1 MDVKDTK
8 TKIKTKM
15 SVSTRTPGG
24 AAPQAPAKGPPK
36 PDLSWFCCICC
47 ARRPLPHASFSFLL
61 TTCSHIVCSSCWKR
75 RGNGECPKCG
85 VKANTLNLST
95 TSKLPKQLE
104 PYYKNP
110 IDLIKQLLAVCE
122 FQEQQKRQRL
132 ETRRVA
138 WVLINRQRA
147 QEDYEREYAEC
158 KQLMTTLNE
167 RKREVQ
173 ILADGLR
180 KRGIDPR
187 KVISGGANAGSAG
200 ADGSASVQP
209 SPRFSAPPTPFMQ
222 TPLAGHLPSTSTPA
236 FPGGNSPSVEFVE
249 PKKLPHTMRGS
260 VTSKAVRR
268 SPNVPPTPIL
278 TPRFAGDSLN
288 RGNILP
294 AKRQRV
300 TTPVFTPVASHSQQH
315 TMSQQQMRMQS
326 ARPVMQPGQPM
337 IQTGRPVIQPGQQ
350 SVQSRGQPVLQFG
363 QPMVQS
369 GQPRGQF
376 TPPVLQFA
384 RPVMQSTQHMG
395 QSSRPM
401 GQSAQHMGQSGRPM
415 GQSAQH
421 MGQSGRPM
429 GQSAQHMGQSGQH
442 MGQSGQHMGQSAQHM
457 GKSGQPMG
465 QSAQHMGQ
473 SGRPMGQSA
482 QHMGQSGQ
490 HMGQSAQHMGQSGQP
505 MGQSAQHMG
514 QSGRPMGQSA
524 QHMGQ
529 SGRPMGQSA
538 QHMGQSGGPM
548 MQYRQST
555 RQASEPMEH
564 SGQQAGQPRRQSS
577 QPVTPS
583 GQSTRCA
590 GQPIRQ
596 SGQPVRQSGQQQ
608 PAGHTDSFRIRAVP
622 PSSSRQRIFPSPHS
636 AQTMQP
642 GRTISPANRHQ
653 LPGPSST
660 AAFPRAPPSGRIT
673 LKPSASTRAPR
684 SASSH
689 TLQPSPLRLPST
701 KPSPLLRAYSTTS
714 HTLSPRQPV
723 HTPPGMRLSAGGR
736 GTGSGPRLTPMKS

>member
-1 MDVKDTK
+1 
-8 TKIKTKM
+8 M

-24 AAPQAPAKGPPK
+24 AAPQALAKGPPK

-47 ARRPLPHASFSFLL
+47 ARRPIPHASFSFLL

-158 KQLMTTLNE
+158 KQLMKTLNE

-187 KVISGGANAGSAG
+187 KVISGGASAGSAG
-200 ADGSASVQP
+200 TSGSVQP

-236 FPGGNSPSVEFVE
+236 FPGVNSPSVEFVE

-268 SPNVPPTPIL
+268 SPNVPPTSIL

-288 RGNILP
+288 RGNVLP

-300 TTPVFTPVASHSQQH
+300 TTPVFTPVASHSQQY
-315 TMSQQQMRMQS
+315 TMSQQSARPVMQPSQPIMQSARPVMQPGQPIMQS

-337 IQTGRPVIQPGQQ
+337 MQPGRPVIQPGRPVMQPGQPVLQAGQQ
-350 SVQSRGQPVLQFG
+350 PVQSRGQPVLQFG
-363 QPMVQS
+363 QPMVQP
-369 GQPRGQF
+369 GQPGGQF
-376 TPPVLQFA
+376 TPPVVQFG
-384 RPVMQSTQHMG
+384 RPVMHSTQHV
-395 QSSRPM
+395 
-401 GQSAQHMGQSGRPM
+401 GQSGRPM
-415 GQSAQH
+415 GQSTQH
-421 MGQSGRPM
+421 MGQSGP
-429 GQSAQHMGQSGQH
+429 
-442 MGQSGQHMGQSAQHM
+442 
-457 GKSGQPMG
+457 
-465 QSAQHMGQ
+465 
-473 SGRPMGQSA
+473 
-482 QHMGQSGQ
+482 
-490 HMGQSAQHMGQSGQP
+490 
-505 MGQSAQHMG
+505 
-514 QSGRPMGQSA
+514 
-524 QHMGQ
+524 
-529 SGRPMGQSA
+529 
-538 QHMGQSGGPM
+538 PM

-564 SGQQAGQPRRQSS
+564 SGQQAGQRMRQSS

-583 GQSTRCA
+583 GQSTRRA

-596 SGQPVRQSGQQQ
+596 PGQQQ
-608 PAGHTDSFRIRAVP
+608 QPVGHVDSFRIRAVP

-642 GRTISPANRHQ
+642 SRTVPQPSTISPANRHQ

-673 LKPSASTRAPR
+673 LKPSATTPAPR

-689 TLQPSPLRLPST
+689 TLQPSPLRPPST
-701 KPSPLLRAYSTTS
+701 KPSPLLRAYSTTP
-714 HTLSPRQPV
+714 HTLSSRQPV